1 MTIPQLK
8 RLTESKEEIER
19 AKSQFK
25 ERIRRIENKYKVN
38 ILIDLKSEVII
49 RK

>member
-1 MTIPQLK
+1 MTLPEIK
-8 RLTESKEEIER
+8 RLTSSKEEIER

-25 ERIRRIENKYKVN
+25 ERIRRIENKYKVDV
-38 ILIDLKSEVII
+38 LIDLKSEVII